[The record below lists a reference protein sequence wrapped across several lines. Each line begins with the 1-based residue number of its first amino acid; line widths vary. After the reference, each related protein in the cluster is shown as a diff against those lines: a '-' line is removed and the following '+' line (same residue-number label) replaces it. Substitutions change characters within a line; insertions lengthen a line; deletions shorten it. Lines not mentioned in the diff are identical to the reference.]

1 MYKYGVV
8 ALGTKTFHFYF
19 WGAEMFVFGGI
30 PRLKFFEMWPPWPHL
45 YLPASI
51 PPTIT
56 LPRKSEV
63 KRS

>member
-30 PRLKFFEMWPPWPHL
+30 PRLKFFEMWPPLAPSLSPGQYSPYRH
-45 YLPASI
+45 
-51 PPTIT
+51 PPPKI
-56 LPRKSEV
+56 
-63 KRS
+63 